1 VIDDVDVPRSPGWW
15 FRQLATEQR
24 HRRKR
29 LDDLWRRYEGDPPL
43 PESARA
49 AKAIFQA
56 FLKKSRTNYA
66 ELIASAVTE
75 RMTAVGFRTGA
86 EGDENGDQIARG
98 IWAANEMDVQAADIH
113 EYMCVLG
120 DGYAIVGPPE
130 RDGELP
136 VITAEDPREVIT
148 AHDPV
153 RSSRVLAGLKTYWD
167 DTASEDLAYVYLPGE
182 ERASVWVAYRP
193 AKRSTLGTS
202 FRFSPSAW
210 SWDDERSFELPIPDA
225 PVVRYRNRRGVGE
238 FEPHTDL
245 MDRINHMIL
254 QRMVIATLQAFRQ
267 RAVKGVP
274 VKDPKT
280 GEKIDYEQIFSAD
293 PGALWL
299 LPATADLWESGQV
312 DLSPILASVR
322 DDAKDLATVTRTPFS
337 YFHPDAANGSAE
349 GASLQREG
357 LVYKAENRLMRAGA
371 GHRRTMSLA
380 FQYLGD
386 EVRADPLSIETLWL
400 PVERFSLAE
409 RYDAAVKAK
418 QAGVP
423 WRSIMTDILQFTP
436 DQVARMETERADDV
450 LLSELLETEP
460 APPVLAGQ
468 E

>member
-1 VIDDVDVPRSPGWW
+1 MIDDVDVPQSPGWW

-24 HRRKR
+24 NRRKR
-29 LDDLWRRYEGDPPL
+29 LDDLWKRYTGDPPM
-43 PESARA
+43 PESAKA
-49 AKAIFQA
+49 AKAVFQQ

-66 ELIASAVTE
+66 ELIPSAVME

-86 EGDENGDQIARG
+86 EGDENGDKVARQ
-98 IWAANEMDVQAADIH
+98 IWAANEMDVEAADIH

-153 RSSRVLAGLKTYWD
+153 RQSRVLAGLKTYWD
-167 DTASEDLAYVYLPGE
+167 AEAGEDLAYVYLPGE
-182 ERASVWVAYRP
+182 ERASVRVARRP
-193 AKRSTLGTS
+193 AKRSTLGPL
-202 FRFSPSAW
+202 FRFSPASW
-210 SWDDERSFELPIPDA
+210 TWDDEMSFELPIPDV

-238 FEPHTDL
+238 FEPHVDL

-274 VKDPKT
+274 TKDPKT

-299 LPATADLWESGQV
+299 LPATAEMWESGQV
-312 DLSPILASVR
+312 DLTPILSSVR

-337 YFHPDAANGSAE
+337 YFNPDAANGSAE

-357 LVYKAENRLMRAGA
+357 LVYKTEDRLVRAGA

-386 EVRADPLSIETLWL
+386 EIRSDPLSIETLWR

-436 DQVARMETERADDV
+436 DQVARMENERADDV
-450 LLSELLETEP
+450 LL
-460 APPVLAGQ
+460 APPEIDAPVPALPGQ

>member
-1 VIDDVDVPRSPGWW
+1 R
-15 FRQLATEQR
+15 E
-24 HRRKR
+24 R

-43 PESARA
+43 PESARS

-66 ELIASAVTE
+66 ELIPSAVME
-75 RMTAVGFRTGA
+75 RMIPVGFRTGA
-86 EGDENGDQIARG
+86 AGDENGDQVARRV
-98 IWAANEMDVQAADIH
+98 WAANEMDVEAADIH
-113 EYMCVLG
+113 EFMCVLG

-130 RDGELP
+130 PGGELP
-136 VITAEDPREVIT
+136 VITAEDPRQVIT

-153 RSSRVLAGLKTYWD
+153 RQSRTLAGLKMYWD
-167 DTASEDLAYVYLPGE
+167 GEAEQDVAFLYLPGE
-182 ERASVWVAYRP
+182 VHVARREGKHS
-193 AKRSTLGTS
+193 ALGPL
-202 FRFSPSAW
+202 FRFSAAAW
-210 SWDDERSFELPIPDA
+210 SWDSDAFVPLPVEVGV

-238 FEPHTDL
+238 FEPHVDL
-245 MDRINHMIL
+245 LDRINHMIL

-267 RAVKGVP
+267 RAIKGVP
-274 VKDPKT
+274 VADPKT
-280 GEKIDYEQIFSAD
+280 GERIDYEQIFSAD
-293 PGALWL
+293 PGALWI
-299 LPATADLWESGQV
+299 LPATAEMWESGQV
-312 DLSPILASVR
+312 DLTPILSSVR

-337 YFHPDAANGSAE
+337 YFNPDAANGSAE

-357 LVYKAENRLMRAGA
+357 LVYKTEDRLVRAGA

-380 FQYLGD
+380 FRYLGD
-386 EVRADPLSIETLWL
+386 TVRADPLSIETLWR

-418 QAGVP
+418 AAGVP

-450 LLSELLETEP
+450 LLAPFEIPEP
-460 APPVLAGQ
+460 APLPAGR

>member
-1 VIDDVDVPRSPGWW
+1 MIDDVDQPQSPGWW
-15 FRQLATEQR
+15 FKTLATEQR
-24 HRRKR
+24 NRRNR
-29 LDDLWRRYEGDPPL
+29 LDELWKRYEGDPPL
-43 PESARA
+43 PEGAQSAKR
-49 AKAIFQA
+49 IYQA
-56 FLKKSRTNYA
+56 FMKKSRTNYA
-66 ELIASAVTE
+66 ELIAAAVLE
-75 RMTAVGFRTGA
+75 RMTAVGFRTAAG
-86 EGDENGDQIARG
+86 GDENGDQVARR
-98 IWAANEMDVQAADIH
+98 IWAANEMDVEAADIQ
-113 EYMCVLG
+113 EFMCVLG
-120 DGYAIVGPPE
+120 DGYSIVGPPE
-130 RDGELP
+130 PGGELP
-136 VITAEDPREVIT
+136 VITAEDPRQVIT

-153 RSSRVLAGLKTYWD
+153 RQSRVRAGLKTFWD
-167 DTASEDLAYVYLPGE
+167 PEASEDLAYVYLPGR
-182 ERASVWVAYRP
+182 ERASVRVARRP
-193 AKRSTLGTS
+193 AKHSTLGPL
-202 FRFSPSAW
+202 FRFSASAW
-210 SWDDERSFELPIPDA
+210 SWDDDASFELPIPDV

-238 FEPHTDL
+238 FEPHVDL

-280 GEKIDYEQIFSAD
+280 GEPIDYEKIFSAD

-299 LPATADLWESGQV
+299 LPATADMWESGQV
-312 DLSPILASVR
+312 DLTPILSSVR

-357 LVYKAENRLMRAGA
+357 LVYKTEDRLVRAGA

-386 EVRADPLSIETLWL
+386 TVRADPLSIETLWR
-400 PVERFSLAE
+400 PVERFSLSE

-418 QAGVP
+418 AAGVP

-436 DQVARMETERADDV
+436 DQVARMETERSDDI
-450 LLSELLETEP
+450 LLTPEVSEPETFP
-460 APPVLAGQ
+460 APV